1 MTRHAS
7 GRPGRASDA
16 GAAGASPLW
25 VRQVVARAASFVMSS
40 ALAGCGTATPT
51 PPPPAVRVSPAA
63 SASAAGLPPE
73 LKGPEYTEND
83 FVESDHNRDPF
94 RSFLVQNQAVN
105 KQALNQRKVELA
117 QFSIDELKLVAIVNG
132 AEQAAQSSAMF
143 VDPGGRGTVVYKGT
157 FICRPEVVHIGGSN
171 GPEYQL
177 NWRVDRIRQG
187 DVVLI
192 REDPAQ
198 PAIPPATRVVPLHPE
213 AEKEGQGTSPG

>member
-1 MTRHAS
+1 MRLTGTRQARLLVWLLPS
-7 GRPGRASDA
+7 T
-16 GAAGASPLW
+16 LW
-25 VRQVVARAASFVMSS
+25 
-40 ALAGCGTATPT
+40 GCTAPT
-51 PPPPAVRVSPAA
+51 STAPPPPNRVAPAA
-63 SASAAGLPPE
+63 SASAAGLAPE

-94 RSFLVQNQAVN
+94 RSFLVQNQPVN

-117 QFSIDELKLVAIVNG
+117 QYSLDELKLVAIVTG
-132 AEQAAQSSAMF
+132 SAPSSAMF
-143 VDPGGRGTVVYKGT
+143 VDPSGRGTVVYRGT

-177 NWRVDRIRQG
+177 NWRVDRIREG

-213 AEKEGQGTSPG
+213 AEKESQGMLPG